1 MARYRVI
8 TSKDRERA
16 MNKKRKRICMTVDG
30 IYVLLLMTAI
40 LIVGINQFNSMF
52 VGYGL
57 IIMGGISVPVAFFH
71 IYITKKGWS
80 RSALYTN
87 NDPEIKITTA
97 IEIIFLTGCS
107 VILPVLGILRLLGF
121 L

>member
-8 TSKDRERA
+8 TSKDRERT
-16 MNKKRKRICMTVDG
+16 MNKKRKRICIMVDG
-30 IYVLLLMTAI
+30 IYVLLLMTGI
-40 LIVGINQFNSMF
+40 LIVGINQFNPLF

-57 IIMGGISVPVAFFH
+57 IIMGSISIPAAFFH

-87 NDPEIKITTA
+87 NDPKVKIATA

-107 VILPVLGILRLLGF
+107 VVLPILGVLRLLG
-121 L
+121 LL